1 MANAANT
8 GSTLTRQDGT
18 TNKTSTSISTHIII
32 MVNSTPVGAVKS
44 LSITEA
50 RNIKMID
57 EVGTDGHIDSVP
69 TSSTNIT
76 GSCERIRFDRLRIA
90 EAFSRP
96 FIHVS
101 SQAYPFDLVI
111 MDKQKT
117 VASGQQISTIIKNVW
132 IKNIS
137 YTYSSDDWIITDKMD
152 WEAETIYSHISGGKS
167 VATGGEDQRVRPFKL
182 NDEAWIERL
191 TDRGANGQRGSL
203 DASGLIDLG
212 TGDSSG
218 IY

>member
-8 GSTLTRQDGT
+8 HSTLTRPDGV

-32 MVNSTPVGAVKS
+32 MVGSTPVGAVKS

-96 FIHVS
+96 YIHVS
-101 SQAYPFDLVI
+101 AQAYPFDI
-111 MDKQKT
+111 IIIDKQKL
-117 VASGQQISTIIKNVW
+117 AAGQQISTFIKNVW

-152 WEAETIYSHISGGKS
+152 WEAETIFSHIGGGKS
-167 VATGGEDQRVRPFKL
+167 VATGGEDGRVVPFKL
-182 NDEAWIERL
+182 NDETWIERL
-191 TDRGANGQRGSL
+191 TDTGANGQRGSL
-203 DASGLIDLG
+203 DTSGLIDIG
-212 TGDSSG
+212 TGSSSG

>member
-8 GSTLTRQDGT
+8 HSTLTRPDGV

-32 MVNSTPVGAVKS
+32 MVGSTPVGAVKS

-96 FIHVS
+96 YIHVS
-101 SQAYPFDLVI
+101 AQAYPFDI
-111 MDKQKT
+111 IIIDKQKL
-117 VASGQQISTIIKNVW
+117 AAGQQISTFIKNVW

-137 YTYSSDDWIITDKMD
+137 YTYSSDDWIIKLKQSSLISVVASLLQLAAKMD
-152 WEAETIYSHISGGKS
+152 ALFHSSLTM
-167 VATGGEDQRVRPFKL
+167 RPGL
-182 NDEAWIERL
+182 NVLPILELMVKEVL
-191 TDRGANGQRGSL
+191 
-203 DASGLIDLG
+203 LIPAA
-212 TGDSSG
+212 
-218 IY
+218 

>member
-1 MANAANT
+1 MTNAAHT
-8 GSTLTRQDGT
+8 RSTLTRPDGV

-32 MVNSTPVGAVKS
+32 MVGSTPVGAVKS

-96 FIHVS
+96 YIHVS
-101 SQAYPFDLVI
+101 AQAYPFDI
-111 MDKQKT
+111 IIIDKQKL
-117 VASGQQISTIIKNVW
+117 AAGQQISTFIKNVW
-132 IKNIS
+132 IKNIN

-152 WEAETIYSHISGGKS
+152 WEAETIFSHIGGGKS
-167 VATGGEDQRVRPFKL
+167 VATGGEDGRVVPFKL
-182 NDEAWIERL
+182 NDESWIERL
-191 TDRGANGQRGSL
+191 TDTGANGQRGSL
-203 DASGLIDLG
+203 DASGLIDIG
-212 TGDSSG
+212 SADYGSG
-218 IY
+218 VF